1 MVKKIVKMQEA
12 TFVVIGGGIAGVS
25 CVEGFSVC
33 APDETIILITSS
45 SLIKTI
51 TNFVPLTKMLVQFNI
66 EEVNSDRL
74 TSVYSNVTVIKDTVM
89 SIDSINHT
97 VHTHSNRNIKYKKLC
112 ICSGAVPK
120 LIPTESE
127 FVVGIRDTDSV
138 KEFQR
143 RIKDAR
149 RIVIVGNGGIATEIV
164 HELVNVEIIWAIKDK
179 YISATFVDPGAAQ
192 FFQHRLLKKE
202 GPEKPTVIKRMKYTV
217 SEDESKITSGAALG
231 PDWHTKFD
239 FKGSLEET
247 SNVKVEYT
255 CEVASISNG
264 DEVDVNIKEDKNWP
278 VYVTLTNGKAYGC
291 DFIVSA
297 TGVIPNINYEMK
309 CGKQFDLS
317 ADGGIKVDLNMQTSV
332 EDIYAAGD
340 VCSAS
345 WEIAEH
351 WFQMRLWTQARQMGL
366 YASKA
371 MAGSLYKEQILQD
384 FCFELFTHV
393 TTFFGYKV
401 VLLGLFNGQKLNND
415 YELLLRVTPQHEY
428 IKLVLKNGRM
438 QGAVLVGETDLEEM
452 CENLILNQLDLT
464 PFGEDLL
471 NPNIDIEDY
480 FD

>member
-1 MVKKIVKMQEA
+1 MQEA
-12 TFVVIGGGIAGVS
+12 AFVVIGGGIAGVS

-33 APDETIILITSS
+33 APNETIILITSS

-51 TNFVPLTKMLVQFNI
+51 TNFVPLTKMLAQFNI
-66 EEVNSDRL
+66 EEVSSEKL
-74 TSVYSNVTVIKDTVM
+74 TSTYSNVTVLKDTVV
-89 SIDSINHT
+89 SIDSVNHT
-97 VHTHSNRNIKYKKLC
+97 VHTRSRKNIKYKKLC

-120 LIPTESE
+120 LILSESE
-127 FVVGIRDTDSV
+127 FVIGIRDTDSV

-143 RIKDAR
+143 RIHNAR

-179 YISATFVDPGAAQ
+179 HISAAFVDPGAAQ
-192 FFQHRLLKKE
+192 FFQHRLLKADV
-202 GPEKPTVIKRMKYTV
+202 PEKPTVIKRMKYTV
-217 SEDESKITSGAALG
+217 SEDESKISSGAALG
-231 PDWHTKFD
+231 PDWHANFD
-239 FKGSLEET
+239 LKGSLVGT
-247 SNVKVEYT
+247 SDVKVEYT
-255 CEVASISNG
+255 CEVVSVLSP
-264 DEVDVNIKEDKNWP
+264 DEVDEDVKDNDKNWP
-278 VYVTLTNGKAYGC
+278 VYVTLTNGRTYGC

-297 TGVIPNINYEMK
+297 TGVVPNVNYEMK
-309 CGKQFDLS
+309 CGKQFELAS
-317 ADGGIKVDLNMQTSV
+317 DGGIKVDLYMQTSV

-340 VCSAS
+340 VCTAS

-366 YASKA
+366 YAAKA
-371 MAGSLYKEQILQD
+371 MAASLYKEPILQD

-415 YELLLRVTPQHEY
+415 YELLLRVTPQAEY
-428 IKLVLKNGRM
+428 IKLVMKNGRM
-438 QGAVLVGETDLEEM
+438 QGAVLIGETDLEEM